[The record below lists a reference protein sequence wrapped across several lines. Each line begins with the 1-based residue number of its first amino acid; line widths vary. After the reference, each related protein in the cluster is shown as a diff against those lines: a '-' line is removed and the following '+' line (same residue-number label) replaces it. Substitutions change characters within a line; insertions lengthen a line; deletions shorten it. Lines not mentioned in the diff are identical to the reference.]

1 MGNDLRFALRQL
13 AAAKG
18 YTLTAIATLALGI
31 GANTGIFTLIHAVL
45 VKSLPVSDPA
55 TIVRLGDGDNCCV
68 LGGSQGRFSVYSYPL
83 YIYLR
88 DHTPEI
94 GDMAAFKSG
103 IGKVGVRRAGTN
115 TSDPTV
121 DQFVSGNFF
130 TLFGIRPYAGRLL
143 APTDD
148 VRGAQ
153 PVAVMSY
160 RLWRERYGSD
170 PSVIGSSF
178 VVEGAPFTIVGIAP
192 PGFFGAMLRPDPP
205 DFWMPLG
212 AEPATHGKNALLDLP
227 TSHWLYVFGRIPRAV
242 DRAPVEAKLNVE
254 LHQWLRANE
263 TYDPKQFDQQSI
275 ALAPGGAGTTQLRHY
290 YQNDLRLLL
299 GITGLVLLIACAN
312 LANLQ
317 LARGA
322 ANAAQTSIR
331 VALGAPRSRLVRQ
344 VLVESTILSVA
355 GGLLG
360 LLVATQTA
368 SLLLRISLNASSYV
382 PIDATPSLPVLGF
395 TFLLSVTTGL
405 VFGLAPAWS
414 ASRADAA
421 TALRGA
427 GRGGS
432 GRTTLPQRSLVVLQA
447 ALSLV
452 LLSGAGLMV
461 QTLRNLTGQQFGF
474 AMQGTIVANVNA
486 GFGSYAPEKLATV
499 YAEVDRQMRQI
510 PGVRDAALALYSP
523 MSGDNWQMG
532 GSIEGHPNQRINP
545 SWDRVS
551 PSFFDTLGV
560 RVLRGRGFDQRDTP
574 AATHVA
580 VVNETFAALYFSGN
594 EDPLGKRFGLGDA
607 SHRADYTVVGIVNDV
622 RFRNPRGP
630 ARPMFFVP
638 LLQMSAAEWEDK
650 TRARSNIIQAVILRV
665 DGNPAGLAA
674 RVQRTL
680 GVIDPNLTMLSMTS
694 ASEMLGQ
701 LLSHEQ
707 MIGVL
712 AEVFGV
718 LALLLASVGLYGL
731 TAYAVAR
738 RTAEIGV
745 RSALGATRGQIVQL
759 ILKGALSQAGVG
771 LLLGIPAALAAGRVL
786 ADQVYGVKTSDPL
799 ILGAA
804 GVLLALCAGVAGLIP
819 AARAAAVDPVRA
831 LRVDN

>member
-1 MGNDLRFALRQL
+1 
-13 AAAKG
+13 
-18 YTLTAIATLALGI
+18 
-31 GANTGIFTLIHAVL
+31 
-45 VKSLPVSDPA
+45 
-55 TIVRLGDGDNCCV
+55 
-68 LGGSQGRFSVYSYPL
+68 
-83 YIYLR
+83 
-88 DHTPEI
+88 
-94 GDMAAFKSG
+94 
-103 IGKVGVRRAGTN
+103 VGVRRAGTN

-160 RLWRERYGSD
+160 RLWRQRYSGD
-170 PSVIGSSF
+170 LSVIGSSF
-178 VVEGAPFTIVGIAP
+178 IVEGAPFTIVGIAP

-212 AEPATHGKNALLDLP
+212 AEPGTHGKNALLELP
-227 TSHWLYVFGRIPRAV
+227 TSHWLYVFGRVPRGV
-242 DRAPVEAKLNVE
+242 DRAPIEAKLNVE
-254 LHQWLRANE
+254 LRQWLRANE
-263 TYDPKQFDQQSI
+263 TYDAKQFDQQSI
-275 ALAPGGAGTTQLRHY
+275 ALAPGGAGTTQLRRY

-344 VLVESTILSVA
+344 VLVESTLLSVA

-360 LLVATQTA
+360 LIVAMQTA
-368 SLLLRISLNASSYV
+368 SLLLHISLNASSYV

-395 TFLLSVTTGL
+395 TFLLSVTTGI
-405 VFGLAPAWS
+405 VFGLAPAWA

-421 TALRGA
+421 AALRGA

-452 LLSGAGLMV
+452 LLTGAGLMV

-474 AMQGTIVANVNA
+474 AMQGAVVANVNA

-510 PGVRDAALALYSP
+510 PGVREAALALYSP
-523 MSGDNWQMG
+523 MSGDNWQQG
-532 GSIEGHPNQRINP
+532 GSIEGHTNRINP

-551 PSFFDTLGV
+551 PSFFETLGV
-560 RVLRGRGFDQRDTP
+560 RVLRGRGFDERDTP

-580 VVNETFAALYFSGN
+580 VVNETFARYFASN
-594 EDPLGKRFGLGDA
+594 EDPLGKRFGIGDVT
-607 SHRADYTVVGIVNDV
+607 HRADYTIVGIVNDV

-638 LLQMSAAEWEDK
+638 LLQMNAAEWQDK
-650 TRARSNIIQAVILRV
+650 TQARSNIIQAVILRV

-674 RVQRTL
+674 RVQRAL
-680 GVIDPNLTMLSMTS
+680 GAIDPNLTMLSMNST
-694 ASEMLGQ
+694 SEMLGQ

-738 RTAEIGV
+738 RAAEIGV

-799 ILGAA
+799 ILGLAA
-804 GVLLALCAGVAGLIP
+804 ALLALCAGVAGLIP